1 VLTADSVR
9 ALAIN
14 HNRTL
19 LQAKEEIKAA
29 HYEQRA
35 AVTNFLPKLSAMG
48 TYMYNQKEV
57 SILSGKQKQS
67 LNHLGD
73 RVTDAIMENL
83 GPLAN
88 VLVMLDIATPLN
100 ALGHEVTNALRTDTR
115 QVWAGG
121 VSVVQSLYA
130 GGKINAYAKI
140 TRQAEKL
147 AYTQWET
154 VQQEVI
160 EEVDATY
167 WLVVSF
173 H

>member
-1 VLTADSVR
+1 MADSVR
-9 ALAIN
+9 TLAIN

-29 HYEQRA
+29 HDEQRA
-35 AVTNFLPKLSAMG
+35 AFTNFLPKLSAMG

-73 RVTDAIMENL
+73 RVTDAIKENL

-88 VLVMLDIATPLN
+88 ALTMLDIATPLN

-115 QVWAGG
+115 QEVGRRSVGG
-121 VSVVQSLYA
+121 TTPLCWGQNQCLRKDYPT
-130 GGKINAYAKI
+130 G
-140 TRQAEKL
+140 R
-147 AYTQWET
+147 T
-154 VQQEVI
+154 VG
-160 EEVDATY
+160 
-167 WLVVSF
+167 L
-173 H
+173 